1 VAGAQLY
8 LGFAGLDW
16 AIVLVYLLLTL
27 GIGVFAARFVKG
39 IAGYLVAGRSLGT
52 ALAVAAMT
60 GSELGLITV
69 MYQAEKGFT
78 GGLAA
83 LHIALVA
90 GLAALLVGLTG
101 FVVVPLR
108 RLGVMTIPE
117 FYARRFGPRT
127 RVLGGVLLATGGIL
141 NMGLFLKIGSQF
153 VVGVTG
159 LQTGSGELVTVMV
172 VLIAIVLFYTV
183 LGGMV
188 SVVLTEYVQ
197 FVVLSLGLLLLVVLA
212 WQRIGWENLVR
223 VVEEHKG
230 MAGFDPAVLGEGGGG
245 FGPSYIAWQA
255 VVGVVSVAIWP
266 TAVMRAL
273 AARNETVVRRQF
285 TIAAV
290 SFCVRFLIPCF
301 LGVCAFV
308 FFAQSQAVFTTNA
321 EGVYTGFATAGGEY
335 ENLDAL
341 PLFVADLLPVGLL
354 GLITAAMLA
363 AFMST
368 HSSYMLSWAAVLTR
382 DVVGPLC
389 KREPSERSQ
398 LRLTRIFILA
408 MGGYVVFW
416 GLYYEPRQDIWE
428 YLTITGAVYFT
439 GAIAVLVGGLYW
451 KRASSTGAVLALLAG
466 FSALAGLTQ
475 VREPLETVL
484 GPLSAAKVGLG
495 SVSLALL
502 AMVVGSLVFPDP
514 DQTAAEE
521 EVS

>member
-1 VAGAQLY
+1 M
-8 LGFAGLDW
+8 LGFAVLDY
-16 AIVLVYLLLTL
+16 AIVAVYLALTL
-27 GIGVFAARFVKG
+27 CIGLVARRYVVG
-39 IAGYLVAGRSLGT
+39 MAGYLVAGRSLGT
-52 ALAVAAMT
+52 ALSVAAMT

-69 MYQAEKGFT
+69 MYQAQKGFT

-83 LHIALVA
+83 MHIALVA
-90 GLAALLVGLTG
+90 GLAALAVGLTG

-108 RLGVMTIPE
+108 RMGVMTIPE

-127 RVLGGVLLATGGIL
+127 RVLGGILLAMGGIL
-141 NMGLFLKIGSQF
+141 NMGLFLRIGSQF

-159 LQTGSGELVTVMV
+159 MQAGSGELVAVMV
-172 VLIAIVLFYTV
+172 GLIAIVLFYTV

-212 WQRIGWENLVR
+212 WQRIGWDNLVG
-223 VVEEHKG
+223 VIEEYKG
-230 MAGFDPAVLGEGGGG
+230 APGFDPTVVGSG
-245 FGPSYIAWQA
+245 FGAPYIAWQA
-255 VVGVVSVAIWP
+255 VVGLVSVAIWP

-273 AARNETVVRRQF
+273 AARDETVVRRQF
-285 TIAAV
+285 TICAI
-290 SFCVRFLIPCF
+290 SFTVRFLIPCF
-301 LGVCAFV
+301 LGACAFV
-308 FFAQSQAVFTTNA
+308 FLVQSGAALITDEQGLQV
-321 EGVYTGFATAGGEY
+321 GFSINGTDFGS
-335 ENLDAL
+335 LDAF
-341 PLFVADLLPVGLL
+341 PQFVTGLLPVGLL

-451 KRASSTGAVLALLAG
+451 RRASSTGAVLALLAG
-466 FSALAGLTQ
+466 FFALTWLTPI
-475 VREPLETVL
+475 REPLSDALSPLTAATGIAVTEATL
-484 GPLSAAKVGLG
+484 GLS
-495 SVSLALL
+495 SVVLALV
-502 AMVVGSLVFPDP
+502 AMVVGSLLWPD
-514 DQTAAEE
+514 DQPAATAAE
-521 EVS
+521 VQ